1 MSSLVEATS
10 QLPLSNLDYWERLIR
25 LEFSS
30 ALDSSSRPKW
40 KIWSKP
46 SLPLTWLDLISWD
59 GYKREKALRTISGA
73 APNSFFFALAIR
85 RLNDWVPQVRKAARQ
100 KLPLIVKESEPVHV
114 IDALCI
120 TLLNWNSWGR
130 IEDQD
135 KQVLLEIISNE
146 KIGSAIKLKLISS
159 ASGPMASL
167 FTQVGRTS
175 VLDKYIKEIAENAIQ
190 PSVRANAY
198 RSQFEKRMA
207 WVEGRKWEWT
217 DIQYC
222 KGRLIPIISERKL
235 TITTPLIELL
245 KKSSGDRSA
254 IVRRIS
260 AEFLIR
266 ELETLGE
273 EAQQLARV
281 FSLDKS
287 PSVSERGKFAL
298 KKLKIKIRHP

>member
-30 ALDSSSRPKW
+30 ALDSSSRSKW
-40 KIWSKP
+40 KVLSKS

-130 IEDQD
+130 IEDQGT
-135 KQVLLEIISNE
+135 QVLLEIISNE

-298 KKLKIKIRHP
+298 KKLEESMI